1 MRNFIFLFILLLSFF
16 SSKLTAEVT
25 AVYPN
30 RPVRIVVPFVA
41 GGGTDIVARA
51 VAQKLSVRFSKQFV
65 VDNRPGAGG
74 AVGLDI
80 MRVAVPDGYTLM
92 LLSGSVIASRNLYKV
107 KPTNLAPIALVSSQ
121 PYVLLVHAGLPVNS
135 FAELLTL
142 VRSKPNSIIY
152 GSSGAG
158 GMQHLTGTLLAQKA
172 KAEMLHIPYKGG
184 GQVIVDL
191 ISGQVQVAFLNPI
204 GAETYIKEGRVR
216 GLAVTSGKRSTS
228 FPNLPSM
235 SELVPGFDVSNWY
248 AIVAPDGI
256 PKSIVDLLNKS
267 IAAIM
272 LEPDIKNKLE
282 KEGADLTVGTPAA
295 LGALM
300 ASENNRWSEV
310 ITKANLRP

>member
-1 MRNFIFLFILLLSFF
+1 
-16 SSKLTAEVT
+16 
-25 AVYPN
+25 
-30 RPVRIVVPFVA
+30 
-41 GGGTDIVARA
+41 
-51 VAQKLSVRFSKQFV
+51 
-65 VDNRPGAGG
+65 
-74 AVGLDI
+74 
-80 MRVAVPDGYTLM
+80 
-92 LLSGSVIASRNLYKV
+92 LSGSVIASRNLYKV

>member
-80 MRVAVPDGYTLM
+80 MRVALPDGYTLM